1 MSVVKINSNT
11 LAFSSSLSM
20 SSVSEQ
26 QSAAEEMESAKYKL
40 KTEFQIETDKLKTVP
55 QSTEDFEDLKETL
68 EKKKLVTQGLTIQD
82 STNYLVLEETKRI
95 KSLIEKIEKPSTSK

>member
-1 MSVVKINSNT
+1 
-11 LAFSSSLSM
+11 M

-26 QSAAEEMESAKYKL
+26 QSAAEETESAKYKL